1 VTAEPKKSMLP
12 PISSKEKLD
21 LNDLDDLLDDFQ
33 PKSKQKL
40 PPLKKS
46 EQWGKS
52 QEKTN
57 GQQNTDEQFF
67 EGGED
72 DPWEELTRND
82 GKANQ

>member
-1 VTAEPKKSMLP
+1 MLP

-40 PPLKKS
+40 PPLKNS

-52 QEKTN
+52 
-57 GQQNTDEQFF
+57 
-67 EGGED
+67 
-72 DPWEELTRND
+72 
-82 GKANQ
+82 